1 MAEQAQPAGDGEIY
15 RTLLESTKAIP
26 WQIDWKTATFSYIGP
41 QIEALL
47 GWPTVSWKT
56 ALDWAERIHPDER
69 QYVVEYCMSQSAS
82 GIDHEADYRAL
93 TADGRHVWIRDVV
106 HVIRDE
112 AGEVTSLVGF
122 MFDIS
127 ERKANEDRIDELQ
140 KTLMALSY
148 QDGLT
153 GVANR
158 RRFDEVL
165 AAEWKKSR
173 ETGAPL
179 SLVLGDID
187 LFKSYNDLHGHLQ
200 GDDCLKQVAASL
212 KAVAARPGDL
222 VARYGGEEFA
232 ILLPDTT
239 RSEALAM
246 AEQCLRAI
254 ARIGIVHGEGRLLG
268 MSFGVGTRSGDEAID
283 LREFVGEIDRKLYA
297 AKRGGRDAVV
307 A

>member
-1 MAEQAQPAGDGEIY
+1 MVEQAQQAGKSEIY

-26 WQIDWKTATFSYIGP
+26 WQIDWKSATFSYIGP

-47 GWPTVSWKT
+47 GWSADSWKT
-56 ALDWAERIHPDER
+56 AVDWADRIHPDER
-69 QYVVEYCMSQSAS
+69 QHVVEYCMAQSAS

-112 AGEVTSLVGF
+112 AGEVNSLVGF

-127 ERKANEDRIDELQ
+127 ERKVNEDRIDELQ

-153 GVANR
+153 GVANH
-158 RRFDEVL
+158 RRFDELL
-165 AAEWKKSR
+165 AAEWEKSR
-173 ETGAPL
+173 ATGAPL
-179 SLVLGDID
+179 SLIMGDID
-187 LFKSYNDLHGHLQ
+187 LFKAYNDRHGHLQ
-200 GDDCLKQVAASL
+200 GDDCLK
-212 KAVAARPGDL
+212 AVAACLKAAAMRPRDL

-232 ILLPDTT
+232 ILLPETT
-239 RSEALAM
+239 RSEALAV
-246 AEQCLRAI
+246 AERCRLAI
-254 ARIGIVHGEGRLLG
+254 AEGSIVHSDNRLPS
-268 MSFGVGTRSGDEAID
+268 MSFGVGTRCDDDCIDMRDFVEA
-283 LREFVGEIDRKLYA
+283 VDRKLYA
-297 AKRGGRDAVV
+297 AKSGGRDAIV

>member
-1 MAEQAQPAGDGEIY
+1 
-15 RTLLESTKAIP
+15 
-26 WQIDWKTATFSYIGP
+26 
-41 QIEALL
+41 
-47 GWPTVSWKT
+47 
-56 ALDWAERIHPDER
+56 
-69 QYVVEYCMSQSAS
+69 
-82 GIDHEADYRAL
+82 
-93 TADGRHVWIRDVV
+93 
-106 HVIRDE
+106 
-112 AGEVTSLVGF
+112 
-122 MFDIS
+122 
-127 ERKANEDRIDELQ
+127 
-140 KTLMALSY
+140 MALSY

-246 AEQCLRAI
+246 ACL
-254 ARIGIVHGEGRLLG
+254 
-268 MSFGVGTRSGDEAID
+268 
-283 LREFVGEIDRKLYA
+283 LYTS
-297 AKRGGRDAVV
+297 RCV
-307 A
+307 